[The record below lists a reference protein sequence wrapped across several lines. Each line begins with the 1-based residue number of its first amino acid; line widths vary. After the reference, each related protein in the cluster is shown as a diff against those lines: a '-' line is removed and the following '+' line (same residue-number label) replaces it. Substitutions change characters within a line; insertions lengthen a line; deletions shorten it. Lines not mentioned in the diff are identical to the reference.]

1 MWLYL
6 IDFLD
11 YVATWNQAHGKA
23 QIMQF
28 ANRADKLENKEW
40 SKGEKGCLEDTQKAF
55 TRTSMLVERLCYSE
69 NGKYHRRKLN
79 QGQADQEFVSEELQE
94 LQEDIVFLRS
104 NL

>member
-1 MWLYL
+1 MWSYL

-69 NGKYHRRKLN
+69 NGKYHCRKLN
-79 QGQADQEFVSEELQE
+79 QGQADQEFVSEE
-94 LQEDIVFLRS
+94 DIVFVRS